1 MNDAELF
8 SLLAPALPNKVFKAL
23 APMGTH
29 EPYVIYAMVTAVAQ
43 NTLCG
48 YMQADDVHYR
58 IDSYALTNAEA
69 VAIME
74 RIKRYLRAAA
84 DPPLVWSEQELYEQ
98 DTRIHR
104 RSIDISTWYEPE
116 QRT

>member
-1 MNDAELF
+1 MNDTALYG
-8 SLLAPALPNKVFKAL
+8 LLSAALPHKVFKAL
-23 APMGTH
+23 APMQTR
-29 EPYVIYAMVTAVAQ
+29 EPYVIYAMVTAVPQ

-48 YMQADDVHYR
+48 YMRADEVHYR
-58 IDSYALTNAEA
+58 IDSYAGTDAEA
-69 VAIME
+69 SQIME

>member
-1 MNDAELF
+1 MNDAELY
-8 SLLAPALPNKVFKAL
+8 SVIAPALPNKVFKAL
-23 APMGTH
+23 APMQTR
-29 EPYVIYAMVTAVAQ
+29 EPYVIYAMVTAVPQ

-48 YMQADDVHYR
+48 YMQADEVHYR
-58 IDSYALTNAEA
+58 IDSYATTEAEA
-69 VAIME
+69 AAIME

-104 RSIDISTWYEPE
+104 RSIDVSTW
-116 QRT
+116 R